1 MKVASYDPEKG
12 FSTSL
17 DFPEPNPGTAC
28 GVYFA
33 TDVADDDEE
42 NGLKDDD
49 GNAVVRGIRF
59 QSAPDSNVKVS
70 TSFDKDTGLLT
81 VTIGVYY
88 V

>member
-17 DFPEPNPGTAC
+17 DSAEPNPGTS
-28 GVYFA
+28 GGTYFA
-33 TDVADDDEE
+33 TDESDEE

-49 GNAVVRGIRF
+49 ENAVVRGIRF
-59 QSAPDSNVKVS
+59 QSAPDSNVKIS

>member
-17 DFPEPNPGTAC
+17 DLTEPNPGTSG

-33 TDVADDDEE
+33 TDVSDDDEE
-42 NGLKDDD
+42 NGLKDDNE
-49 GNAVVRGIRF
+49 NAVVRGIRF
-59 QSAPDSNVKVS
+59 QSALDSNVKVS